1 MVPVQ
6 LANAVNVTPSLYRIA
21 TVYPVIADPPSAGV
35 SQVINALLP
44 KIVAVGAAGELGSV
58 AGITAPLPSGDVA
71 ELPISFVAKTLE

>member
-35 SQVINALLP
+35 SQIIKTLVP
-44 KIVAVGAAGELGSV
+44 KIVVVGAPGETGSV
-58 AGITAPLPSGDVA
+58 AGITAPLPSGDA
-71 ELPISFVAKTLE
+71 TELPISFVAKTLV